1 MLIPDPKTPHQSEP
15 ARTGRGGER
24 RAAGHVAGIERL
36 SVERLAGLAALI
48 LALLAI
54 MAAVERLAAD
64 RTAAIGSGA
73 AQARRGARHAA
84 GIERLALRG

>member
-1 MLIPDPKTPHQSEP
+1 VACRDQPRLAICSLSSGVLANLSGSGML
-15 ARTGRGGER
+15 A
-24 RAAGHVAGIERL
+24 
-36 SVERLAGLAALI
+36 VERLAGLAALI

-54 MAAVERLAAD
+54 MAAVEGLAAD
-64 RTAAIGSGA
+64 RTAGISSGA